1 MQEDQKLHAQAST
14 SKGTGL
20 AEPGRAQRL
29 GEGIA
34 RGAVIVAGLT
44 IVSRIL
50 GLVRTLVFS
59 QTVGA
64 SCLGTAYVTAN
75 QVPDLLYQ
83 LILGGALTSAMVPVL
98 ARSAERAHLDPAEK
112 DRVGKITSAL
122 LTWTVVITVPLVVII
137 VATAGPIASL
147 LNPSN
152 PNAHCVHADVVGVT
166 SNMLQVFA
174 PQALFYGLSVVL
186 YGLLQS
192 YRRFVGP
199 SIGPGISSLVLIVCY
214 LLFVPLN
221 KGRSLAQLPLS
232 AELILSAGTTV
243 GIAVLVLVAL
253 PPTWRLH
260 LRLRPALRFPPGVA
274 RRAGG
279 LALVGVVELV
289 AVDVANVVAITL
301 ANGHGK
307 TGAVVLFNYGSQVF
321 NSISAILALSIVVS
335 AFPVLSAREGRDF
348 DRASAGST
356 RAVLLMSWLGTAVIA
371 AIAIPA
377 AHVLAKQSDQVSQLV
392 EAFLLFAP
400 GIAGAAVIANLSR
413 VMFVIGRLKVAA
425 VFLAGGWVITIVASV
440 VLVELVPARQV
451 VAMLALA
458 VTIGQTVAAIPLFF
472 VTRRICGPAAIQ
484 GAGHATLAGLAACA
498 VGSAVGVGVSLAVP
512 LHHKLE
518 AAAVAVPAG
527 GCAILA
533 FLAVAWLLDDGDL
546 KTVLAWVRRTVGR
559 RSLQVAA
566 PGLLPLDR
574 FEQRLE
580 VPLAE
585 ALRPVPLDQL
595 EEHRRAV
602 LDRLGEDLQQVPV
615 LVPVGQDAQL
625 AQLVQR
631 HPGLAYPR
639 AELVVV
645 AAGGGQELDPGR
657 GHGPDAG
664 HDVVGGQRDVLHAGT
679 AVELQVLVDLRLA
692 LAGRGLV
699 QRELD
704 LPGPIRDHLAHQRGI
719 LGGDVVADELLHVR
733 EAHDPV
739 VEVHPLVH
747 LAELDVADAVVDLGE
762 ARPSARGPY
771 RPGRDV
777 PGQVGAGVTG
787 PLDQR
792 VPGVAV
798 GGDGGQHGLP
808 VVVLDDARLGQPARS
823 VRDRVAVGV
832 LGRADLQGQVGN
844 PVPVRGDPL
853 AQRGAGPDRAA
864 EDEPRAAGFQDVG
877 GLVRRSGLRPAVGHP
892 PHAERGRVVVRRLL
906 RVADREDHGVHADD
920 GEVEGS
926 VPGWRR
932 HGPSMPT
939 RFQTAQPCASLLVRL
954 PIYTERNVVSL
965 YSMTTREPGS
975 IDPLDA
981 ALIELLA
988 SEPRVGVLEASR
1000 RLGVARGTVQ
1010 ARLDRMRD
1018 RGVITGYGPDVDP
1031 VAVGY
1036 EVTAFVTL
1044 EISQAG
1050 GHDPVAERL
1059 AAIPEVLEVHTITGA
1074 GDLLCRVVART
1085 NADLQRVLD
1094 AIVSARGV
1102 VRASTVISL
1111 ATQVAYRVLPLVR
1124 AASANHG
1131 TDEPRRWDHIG
1142 LKATCRGMYVTDRDP
1157 AREYLTLIGSA

>member
-1 MQEDQKLHAQAST
+1 VPEEHKVHAQASA
-14 SKGTGL
+14 SKNTDPAGPST
-20 AEPGRAQRL
+20 AQRL

-112 DRVGKITSAL
+112 DRVGQITSAL
-122 LTWTVVITVPLVVII
+122 LTWTVILTVPLVVII

-152 PNAHCVHADVVGVT
+152 PNAHCVHADVVSVT
-166 SNMLQVFA
+166 SSMLQVFA

-214 LLFVPLN
+214 LLYVPLD
-221 KGRSLAQLPLS
+221 KGRSLAQIPLP

-243 GIAVLVLVAL
+243 GIAVLVVVAL
-253 PPTWRLH
+253 PPTWRLR
-260 LRLRPALRFPPGVA
+260 LRLRLALRFPPGVA

-289 AVDVANVVAITL
+289 AIDVANVIAIRL

-335 AFPVLSAREGRDF
+335 AFPVLSAREGADF

-356 RAVLLMSWLGTAVIA
+356 RAILLMSWLGTAVIA

-425 VFLAGGWVITIVASV
+425 VALAGSWVITIVASI
-440 VLVELVPARQV
+440 VLVELVPANQV

-458 VTIGQTVAAIPLFF
+458 TTIGQTVVAIPLVF
-472 VTRRICGPAAIQ
+472 VTRRICGAAAVQ
-484 GAGHATLAGLAACA
+484 GAGRATLAGLAACA
-498 VGSAVGVGVSLAVP
+498 VSCAVGVGISVAVP
-512 LHHKLE
+512 LHHKLV
-518 AAAVAVPAG
+518 AAALAVPAAA
-527 GCAILA
+527 CAILA
-533 FLAVAWLLDDGDL
+533 FLAVAYFLDDGDL

-574 FEQRLE
+574 LEQCFE

-602 LDRLGEDLQQVPV
+602 LHRLGEDLQQVPV
-615 LVPVGQDAQL
+615 LVAVGQDAQL
-625 AQLVQR
+625 VQLVQR
-631 HPGLAYPR
+631 HPGLAHPG
-639 AELVVV
+639 AELLVV
-645 AAGGGQELDPGR
+645 AGRGGQELDPGR

-664 HDVVGGQRDVLHAGT
+664 HDVVGGQRDVLDAGT

-704 LPGPIRDHLAHQRGI
+704 LPGPVRDHLAHQRGI
-719 LGGDVVADELLHVR
+719 LGGDVVADEFLHVR

-739 VEVHPLVH
+739 VEVHPFVH

-762 ARPSARGPY
+762 ESTSAPGPDGL
-771 RPGRDV
+771 GRDV
-777 PGQVGAGVTG
+777 SGQVGARVTG

-798 GGDGGQHGLP
+798 GGDGGQHGLA

-832 LGRADLQGQVGN
+832 LGRADLQGQVDD
-844 PVPVRGDPL
+844 PVSVRGDPV

-877 GLVRRSGLRPAVGHP
+877 GLVRRSGLRSAVRHP
-892 PHAERGRVVVRRLL
+892 SHAERGRVVVRRLL
-906 RVADREDHGVHADD
+906 RVADREDYGVHADD
-920 GEVEGS
+920 GEG

-932 HGPSMPT
+932 HAASMPT
-939 RFQTAQPCASLLVRL
+939 RLQTAQPCASLLVRS

-988 SEPRVGVLEASR
+988 SEPRVGALEASR

-1031 VAVGY
+1031 AAVGY

-1050 GHDPVAERL
+1050 GHDPVADRL

-1074 GDLLCRVVART
+1074 GDMLCRVVART

-1111 ATQVAYRVLPLVR
+1111 ATQVSYRVLPLVR

-1131 TDEPRRWDHIG
+1131 TGGSGRWDHIG
-1142 LKATCRGMYVTDRDP
+1142 LKGTGRGMYVTDRDP
-1157 AREYLTLIGSA
+1157 AREEMIVTRSA